1 MCERNYNEETS
12 EEKIARLER
21 TLKNYRDLVHS
32 NAGGVIDL
40 KNRFFT
46 VQENIFILDN
56 SFDFDAGLKVSGDFI
71 DDQKKEYA
79 HMIANALNNYNQL
92 QKENE
97 EMKKL
102 LADLKAHSA
111 NLPKEIAELVSYL
124 K

>member
-56 SFDFDAGLKVSGDFI
+56 SFDFDARLKVSGDFI

-92 QKENE
+92 QKENK

-102 LADLKAHSA
+102 LADLKAHSS

>member
-12 EEKIARLER
+12 EEKISRLER
-21 TLKNYRDLVHS
+21 TLKNYRDLVHA

-102 LADLKAHSA
+102 LADLKSHSA